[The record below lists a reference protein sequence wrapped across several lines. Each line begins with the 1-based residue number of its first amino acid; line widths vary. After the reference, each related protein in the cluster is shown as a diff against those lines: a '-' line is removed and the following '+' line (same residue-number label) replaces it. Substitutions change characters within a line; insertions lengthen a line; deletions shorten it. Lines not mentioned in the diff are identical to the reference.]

1 MKTREDAAKEVE
13 EERREYSR
21 KERSLQLRVVD
32 WKRKGSEIGYR
43 LMITV
48 EMQKIVRVRER
59 IERTKRK
66 VEAFSPSD

>member
-1 MKTREDAAKEVE
+1 MKTREDAAKEVV

-21 KERSLQLRVVD
+21 KERSLQLRVED

-59 IERTKRK
+59 MERTKRK